1 MKKALLLAA
10 LIAIAGPLKAM
21 EDSRS
26 APETSPVSYSYC
38 PQG

>member
-21 EDSRS
+21 DDSRS
-26 APETSPVSYSYC
+26 APDTRPVSYSYC
-38 PQG
+38 PQN

>member
-21 EDSRS
+21 DDRRTEGVPPS
-26 APETSPVSYSYC
+26 VSYSYC
-38 PQG
+38 AFI

>member
-21 EDSRS
+21 EGSRS

-38 PQG
+38 PKG

>member
-21 EDSRS
+21 DDTGTEG
-26 APETSPVSYSYC
+26 APQSVSYNYC
-38 PQG
+38 ADI